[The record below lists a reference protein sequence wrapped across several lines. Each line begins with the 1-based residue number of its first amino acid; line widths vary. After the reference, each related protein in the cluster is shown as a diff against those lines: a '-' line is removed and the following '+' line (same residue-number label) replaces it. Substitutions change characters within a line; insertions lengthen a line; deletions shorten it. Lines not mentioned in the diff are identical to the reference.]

1 MERIKRFKDFNES
14 QDPMGSSTMSMRT
27 RNAATGLDSSNP
39 FTMQRLN
46 QIDVIVDI
54 TQDAVE
60 EVEEVDDDET
70 DDEDDDDE
78 IEWS

>member
-14 QDPMGSSTMSMRT
+14 QDPMGSSTMSMQ
-27 RNAATGLDSSNP
+27 NNGAASGNLNMVDP
-39 FTMQRLN
+39 FTTQRIMQTK
-46 QIDVIVDI
+46 IVGKI

-60 EVEEVDDDET
+60 EVEEEDDDEN
-70 DDEDDDDE
+70 DDGKP